1 MFCQEL
7 QVFVQ
12 ELQESE
18 PDTDEGPRAMAL
30 SFLSQT
36 FGEACLFC

>member
-1 MFCQEL
+1 M
-7 QVFVQ
+7 FVQ
-12 ELQESE
+12 ELQDSE

-36 FGEACLFC
+36 FVRHVSSVDF